1 MSYESTTEHIICTLS
16 ISSKIFSD
24 TYLKH
29 VNPNKN
35 SAPIKSANKLHS
47 NTKRECI
54 KQPVVI
60 LDTAHWKLE
69 VLDKLASSFQ
79 TPGQTPR

>member
-35 SAPIKSANKLHS
+35 RAPLSLPINY
-47 NTKRECI
+47 T
-54 KQPVVI
+54 
-60 LDTAHWKLE
+60 
-69 VLDKLASSFQ
+69 Q
-79 TPGQTPR
+79 TPNGNTLSSQ